1 MGYRYKYEDGSILEF
16 SQEPTLREIEQAGI
30 NAGIV
35 KPTLKQ
41 KFDETLM
48 GGFQSIAKM
57 GTGILRS
64 GVALTAALS
73 PTQTLSD
80 FEAQTKKP
88 GTLNSIAAPFVP
100 GSQAA
105 KDYNAQYIT
114 PKNPYQQRGQ
124 LAGDIGQFLLQA
136 PVTGVSN
143 LQRLAIAPLIDTAL
157 QVTQDVGGGTTDQK
171 TLLTNA
177 MLTAGTSIMAG
188 VFMPTKN
195 PNWMKMSASGA
206 LTGYV
211 ADVATGLTGARGED
225 RTGLNS
231 LIPGGGTA
239 FGTAMGVGTGALT
252 RFSPAGKRA
261 KVVENRIKVLTQL
274 EADHPKIR
282 AAFDNAREQGYDPM
296 NILAYTDALN
306 DSTTRGGKID
316 MGNAFNRLN
325 TEMEPIK
332 SHIYK
337 TLKEEGTTI
346 TVKQYAKGLTDILQ
360 SSRLQMDERV
370 ALQKKIAKLIE
381 VGKVVAKENGGVIP
395 LYKLQAR
402 KTSLGSQI
410 RTQYGT
416 VKGSTNK
423 EIVRAYKE
431 IIEKYTTSMDVKAYN
446 QLLQQLYTFSSVLKS
461 LHGRVIEG
469 GRLGRHV
476 QTLLGTYIGGHVGG
490 APGAVLGAEIGYKAT
505 GVRNKNYFK
514 RSDVPFIENAY
525 EKSIAQSRNIRGNQN
540 QVQSKNTTQANTV
553 MDGSL
558 PQKKGLVTKAKDAVK
573 GAIKAYKDLPPA
585 TKQGGFAKI
594 SGEGESSRAK
604 AEQTIKGRQV
614 SSGNDS
620 TLAAFAASKN
630 HEPVAELYGK
640 KFEIGD
646 FGKSAGERKKTKQ
659 DRFDFSKVPGVLK
672 DAFLV
677 ARSGSN
683 KGSYRYGNKVFIA
696 KQGDGFA
703 AVYTRTNARGNEEII
718 NWHAIP
724 AENMAKY
731 LDDIGIPSR
740 NRTDM
745 TSLEGSQFVHLAYGD
760 NLTIPQQLA
769 KINESVVVNERFQII
784 DPSKTG
790 EDAVLGMTSDLSK
803 ELASQ
808 VIRAKKSG
816 DMATLE
822 SLYPK
827 ISAEMDARLIKKNAM
842 DKALTSMSRSEANST
857 TRVRMPIS
865 EKFQEG
871 TEKAFRLLQDG
882 RTAEADARFVE
893 LGKQQLNEFK
903 KRLQAVRLF
912 KEGKNSPVSFSMSSV
927 GFRQADGYTR
937 PTFEVNVRVAKDK
950 QDAFYAEL
958 SRSAKELGLERI
970 DAYKLIPHYSENYLG
985 KPDTEM
991 GVTSHPHIV
1000 GFLKKALPV
1009 SQVDS
1014 IRTAQ
1019 RESGLP
1025 EVTISDNG
1033 RRLDIPFIG
1042 EYSKQN
1048 YERYIQQTNNF
1059 REVLDG
1065 RGISGTYKQGG
1076 AKTRTLT
1083 NNPTDRGTTFGEYQA
1098 AFYRKNPELYSKRLI
1113 NSAVVD
1119 RLRYE
1124 TSITKGELVAMLDEL
1139 PVTDLEKQFYD
1150 VLLKGKP
1157 DTTKVSV
1164 KDLYKKIESRSL
1176 QTGVRYLKKDG
1187 FSYAEYG
1194 YNGPYRTLSPE
1205 TSRKQSDMYALFV
1218 DAKSIADEENR
1229 LASHGGAAGHPVVG
1243 HVRVSPI
1250 KGRPVIKGG
1259 RVVKYVDTKTKSTHT
1274 SLEWQNDPFQEPRNA
1289 RAGDE
1294 GNWGKTKG
1302 FVESKDPE
1310 NERRRLTER
1319 LENRKSDLERNKKE
1333 LKQLHV
1339 DRDQF
1344 VAGTNVDALPM
1355 TPVSRAIYDAKK
1367 ILAKIDELGATMGFR
1382 TDSNPLGAKIIS
1394 INPSGDNKYEVILGY
1409 RTEANEP
1416 LQTHTFEY
1424 ETQWPVTETGG
1435 GNGMTLRDLNV
1446 RGDRSFETAIEVTS
1460 SRNTDELPTPEQ
1472 YERKIAEKAAGIQRV
1487 KNDIVEMTAKL
1498 ASLPEGVDLAA
1509 RQYLDL
1515 KEGQKYFYRVFRETL
1530 PYMYKKLKATHFTLP
1545 TLSTVAKTEWGSF
1558 RGVEWDNLSTKR
1570 SSLLGDKL
1578 EAKKPPYR
1586 YWVGGKEGTFGS
1598 DVPHRPQVTEKVEM
1612 MDDYLRSDADK
1623 VGYVIRSNDNG
1634 FLYLNREGV
1643 KLKTEKLGLV
1653 KARQLMYSRYQDAL
1667 IEKMNIWRR
1676 NATDLSHIPELNKD
1690 TLLSVGDIR
1699 DLAKKMYYHDV
1710 VGSNKFSENVIK
1722 SMGMNPYGFR
1732 WNSELQRS
1740 VYVDEVPKQSLQQL
1754 LYQAYNTTRRRYG
1767 SFTDTTKISGRDQF
1781 DYGIMSLPWNK
1792 DDQRGVSIYKD
1803 GYLYTYTWNSTPSI
1817 RSLANPNHYQN
1828 EKSIDNTTY
1837 GEYDTFDN
1845 MTPEQLNATGDS
1857 HAGVLISYIMTQPK
1871 ARAMLEQATGNKF
1884 ERIIDEGGNS
1894 QYLIELNEGVM
1905 DLQKITFEE

>member
-282 AAFDNAREQGYDPM
+282 AAFDNAREQGYDPI
-296 NILAYTDALN
+296 NILAHTDALN

-316 MGNAFNRLN
+316 MWKAIKRLDM
-325 TEMEPIK
+325 EMEPMEP
-332 SHIYK
+332 HVYN
-337 TLKEEGTTI
+337 TLKQEGITI
-346 TVKQYAKGLTDILQ
+346 TPKQFAKGLVDMLA
-360 SSRLQMDERV
+360 SSRLQLDERAVLQAKIKTLIKV
-370 ALQKKIAKLIE
+370 AND
-381 VGKVVAKENGGVIP
+381 VAKKNGGKIP
-395 LYKLQAR
+395 LYMVQAR
-402 KTSLGSQI
+402 KTSLGAQI

-423 EIVRAYKE
+423 EIVRAYKD
-431 IIEKYTTSMDVKAYN
+431 IVEKYTQSMDVKAYN
-446 QLLQQLYTFSSVLKS
+446 QVLQQLYTFRSVLSS
-461 LHGRVIEG
+461 LNGRVIEG
-469 GRLGRHV
+469 GRLSRHV
-476 QTLLGTYIGGHVGG
+476 QTLLGSYIGGHVGG
-490 APGAVLGAEIGYKAT
+490 APGAVLGYDLAYKARS
-505 GVRNKNYFK
+505 GYNEKYFGQMDEPYVRKG
-514 RSDVPFIENAY
+514 AY
-525 EKSIAQSRNIRGNQN
+525 GIAKKATTRQDSRGRQN
-540 QVQSKNTTQANTV
+540 QIQRNTATQSNAISESV
-553 MDGSL
+553 
-558 PQKKGLVTKAKDAVK
+558 PQKKGLVTKAKDAVR

-842 DKALTSMSRSEANST
+842 DKALTT
-857 TRVRMPIS
+857 
-865 EKFQEG
+865 
-871 TEKAFRLLQDG
+871 
-882 RTAEADARFVE
+882 
-893 LGKQQLNEFK
+893 
-903 KRLQAVRLF
+903 
-912 KEGKNSPVSFSMSSV
+912 
-927 GFRQADGYTR
+927 
-937 PTFEVNVRVAKDK
+937 
-950 QDAFYAEL
+950 
-958 SRSAKELGLERI
+958 
-970 DAYKLIPHYSENYLG
+970 
-985 KPDTEM
+985 
-991 GVTSHPHIV
+991 
-1000 GFLKKALPV
+1000 
-1009 SQVDS
+1009 
-1014 IRTAQ
+1014 
-1019 RESGLP
+1019 
-1025 EVTISDNG
+1025 
-1033 RRLDIPFIG
+1033 
-1042 EYSKQN
+1042 
-1048 YERYIQQTNNF
+1048 
-1059 REVLDG
+1059 
-1065 RGISGTYKQGG
+1065 
-1076 AKTRTLT
+1076 
-1083 NNPTDRGTTFGEYQA
+1083 
-1098 AFYRKNPELYSKRLI
+1098 
-1113 NSAVVD
+1113 
-1119 RLRYE
+1119 
-1124 TSITKGELVAMLDEL
+1124 
-1139 PVTDLEKQFYD
+1139 
-1150 VLLKGKP
+1150 
-1157 DTTKVSV
+1157 
-1164 KDLYKKIESRSL
+1164 
-1176 QTGVRYLKKDG
+1176 
-1187 FSYAEYG
+1187 
-1194 YNGPYRTLSPE
+1194 
-1205 TSRKQSDMYALFV
+1205 
-1218 DAKSIADEENR
+1218 
-1229 LASHGGAAGHPVVG
+1229 
-1243 HVRVSPI
+1243 
-1250 KGRPVIKGG
+1250 
-1259 RVVKYVDTKTKSTHT
+1259 
-1274 SLEWQNDPFQEPRNA
+1274 
-1289 RAGDE
+1289 
-1294 GNWGKTKG
+1294 
-1302 FVESKDPE
+1302 
-1310 NERRRLTER
+1310 
-1319 LENRKSDLERNKKE
+1319 
-1333 LKQLHV
+1333 
-1339 DRDQF
+1339 
-1344 VAGTNVDALPM
+1344 
-1355 TPVSRAIYDAKK
+1355 
-1367 ILAKIDELGATMGFR
+1367 
-1382 TDSNPLGAKIIS
+1382 
-1394 INPSGDNKYEVILGY
+1394 
-1409 RTEANEP
+1409 
-1416 LQTHTFEY
+1416 
-1424 ETQWPVTETGG
+1424 
-1435 GNGMTLRDLNV
+1435 
-1446 RGDRSFETAIEVTS
+1446 
-1460 SRNTDELPTPEQ
+1460 
-1472 YERKIAEKAAGIQRV
+1472 
-1487 KNDIVEMTAKL
+1487 
-1498 ASLPEGVDLAA
+1498 
-1509 RQYLDL
+1509 
-1515 KEGQKYFYRVFRETL
+1515 
-1530 PYMYKKLKATHFTLP
+1530 
-1545 TLSTVAKTEWGSF
+1545 
-1558 RGVEWDNLSTKR
+1558 
-1570 SSLLGDKL
+1570 
-1578 EAKKPPYR
+1578 
-1586 YWVGGKEGTFGS
+1586 
-1598 DVPHRPQVTEKVEM
+1598 
-1612 MDDYLRSDADK
+1612 
-1623 VGYVIRSNDNG
+1623 
-1634 FLYLNREGV
+1634 
-1643 KLKTEKLGLV
+1643 
-1653 KARQLMYSRYQDAL
+1653 
-1667 IEKMNIWRR
+1667 
-1676 NATDLSHIPELNKD
+1676 
-1690 TLLSVGDIR
+1690 
-1699 DLAKKMYYHDV
+1699 
-1710 VGSNKFSENVIK
+1710 
-1722 SMGMNPYGFR
+1722 
-1732 WNSELQRS
+1732 
-1740 VYVDEVPKQSLQQL
+1740 
-1754 LYQAYNTTRRRYG
+1754 
-1767 SFTDTTKISGRDQF
+1767 
-1781 DYGIMSLPWNK
+1781 
-1792 DDQRGVSIYKD
+1792 
-1803 GYLYTYTWNSTPSI
+1803 
-1817 RSLANPNHYQN
+1817 
-1828 EKSIDNTTY
+1828 
-1837 GEYDTFDN
+1837 
-1845 MTPEQLNATGDS
+1845 
-1857 HAGVLISYIMTQPK
+1857 
-1871 ARAMLEQATGNKF
+1871 
-1884 ERIIDEGGNS
+1884 
-1894 QYLIELNEGVM
+1894 
-1905 DLQKITFEE
+1905 